1 MVWPGLSGETD
12 LAGLFAPLM
21 EMPYRFRDIDMHVT
35 CSVGIT
41 WVRAGEDVNAILH
54 RADTALYEAKERGRA
69 RVVRAD

>member
-1 MVWPGLSGETD
+1 
-12 LAGLFAPLM
+12 
-21 EMPYRFRDIDMHVT
+21 MPYRFRDIDMHVT